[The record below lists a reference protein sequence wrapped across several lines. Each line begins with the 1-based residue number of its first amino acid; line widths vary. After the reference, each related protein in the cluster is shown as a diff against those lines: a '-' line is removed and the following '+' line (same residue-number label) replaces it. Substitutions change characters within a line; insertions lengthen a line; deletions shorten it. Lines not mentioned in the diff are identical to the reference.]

1 MDTWELG
8 WDIRRRMWTWT
19 LESLPPVV
27 GGYQCPFR
35 ETWKLTQGQWSYG
48 LEGEDTHVGFARREE
63 NILPFLVVSQR
74 VIGSKSSICPG
85 LPPAGECFLS
95 RRPTFNELGFFRR

>member
-1 MDTWELG
+1 MDTREPG

-35 ETWKLTQGQWSYG
+35 EARKLTQGQWSYG
-48 LEGEDTHVGFARREE
+48 LRAQDTKVGFVLLERREHFT
-63 NILPFLVVSQR
+63 FLC
-74 VIGSKSSICPG
+74 GKSVC
-85 LPPAGECFLS
+85 
-95 RRPTFNELGFFRR
+95 NW

>member
-1 MDTWELG
+1 ME
-8 WDIRRRMWTWT
+8 
-19 LESLPPVV
+19 
-27 GGYQCPFR
+27 
-35 ETWKLTQGQWSYG
+35 
-48 LEGEDTHVGFARREE
+48 FARTEE

-74 VIGSKSSICPG
+74 VIGRKSSICPR